1 MRSSGP
7 LLLIIGVLAG
17 CTAGPNFERPAAP
30 AAQAY
35 NAAGEA
41 PPAPPAPVN
50 AQQIVLGAP
59 VSSEWWTLFG
69 SAPLNDVVTHALG
82 ANPTLVAARST
93 LEQAQELVTAAGG
106 ARYPRLDATAGAG
119 RQKYGKQ
126 FLGALTPPPPF
137 TYFAGGLAVNY
148 TFDFSGGIAR
158 TVEERRALAEYQH
171 QELRAAQLALS
182 GDVVAQAVEIATA
195 SERLRTLN
203 ELLEQDRRNL
213 TLVQQSF
220 GAGNT
225 TRVDVLFAQSQLAN
239 DETLLPPAQQ
249 DLEVARHALAV
260 LVGHAP
266 SDWSAP
272 DFDFSKLSLPA
283 RLPVSLPSELV
294 RQRPD
299 ILASE
304 AQLHAATAEVGVAT
318 ANLYPHVT
326 LTGALGEQALTLGT
340 LFASGNGAYS
350 LTSGLTQPL
359 FDGGTLRATRRADL
373 DAMNARLADYQHTVL
388 QSLRQV
394 ADVLG
399 SIDHDAQLL
408 AAEARAV
415 DAAQASLDLAR
426 QSYQAGNSG
435 ILQVL
440 DAERAVQR
448 SRLEYVRV
456 AGQRLHD
463 SARLF
468 LALGGAAP

>member
-1 MRSSGP
+1 MRSALSV
-7 LLLIIGVLAG
+7 LLIIGALAG
-17 CTAGPNFERPAAP
+17 CTAGPNFEHPAAP
-30 AAQAY
+30 AVQAY
-35 NAAGEA
+35 GATSEA
-41 PPAPPAPVN
+41 SASAPAQLG
-50 AQQIVLGAP
+50 AQEVILGAP

-69 SAPLNDVVTHALG
+69 SETLNDVVRRALG
-82 ANPTLVAARST
+82 ANATLVAARAT
-93 LEQAQELVTAAGG
+93 LEQAQELAVAAGG
-106 ARYPRLDATAGAG
+106 ARYPRLDASAGAG

-126 FLGALTPPPPF
+126 FLGPLAAPPPF

-182 GDVVAQAVEIATA
+182 GDVVTQAIAIASA
-195 SERLRTLN
+195 SERLDTIN
-203 ELLEQDRRNL
+203 DLLEQDRHNL
-213 TLVQQSF
+213 QLVQQSF
-220 GAGNT
+220 AAGNT

-260 LVGHAP
+260 LVGRAP
-266 SDWSAP
+266 AEWAAP
-272 DFDFSKLSLPA
+272 QFDFSKLTLPGK
-283 RLPVSLPSELV
+283 LPVSLPSELV

-304 AQLHAATAEVGVAT
+304 ARLHAATAEVGVAT

-326 LTGALGEQALTLGT
+326 LTGSIGDQALTVGT
-340 LFASGNGAYS
+340 LFASGNGVYS
-350 LTSGLTQPL
+350 LTSALTAPL
-359 FDGGTLRATRRADL
+359 FDGGTLRATRRADV
-373 DAMNARLADYQHTVL
+373 DAMHAHLANYQDTVL

-399 SIDHDAQLL
+399 AIEHDGELL
-408 AAEARAV
+408 GAEARAV
-415 DAAQASLDLAR
+415 DAAQASLKLAR
-426 QSYQAGNSG
+426 ESYQAGNSG

-456 AGQRLHD
+456 AAQRYAD

-468 LALGGAAP
+468 LALGGTAP